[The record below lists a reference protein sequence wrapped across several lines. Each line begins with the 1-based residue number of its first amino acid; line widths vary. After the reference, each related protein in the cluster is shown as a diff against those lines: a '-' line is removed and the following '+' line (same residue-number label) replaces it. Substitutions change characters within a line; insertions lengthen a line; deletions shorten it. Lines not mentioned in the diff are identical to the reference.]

1 MKNLWSV
8 LAIGVGVAVLS
19 VAPLRVHAEEA
30 SAPKAE
36 KKAASKMMHVQG
48 SVTKVDGANVEVKLP
63 NKETSAF
70 VTDGGT
76 RVMKGNKAASLDDLK
91 AGERVRVLYENTDGK
106 MTAREI
112 HILPPKAG
120 AAHHKGAEK
129 SEKK

>member
-19 VAPLRVHAEEA
+19 VAPLRAHAEEA

-36 KKAASKMMHVQG
+36 KKAAPKMMHVQG
-48 SVTKVDGANVEVKLP
+48 SVTKVNGANVEVKLT
-63 NKETSAF
+63 NKETSTF

-76 RVMKGNKAASLDDLK
+76 KVMKGNKAASMDDVK
-91 AGERVRVLYENTDGK
+91 AGERVRVIYDSQMSVK
-106 MTAREI
+106 EI

-120 AAHHKGAEK
+120 AAHHKSAEK